1 MENPNVLCEFCK
13 KSFTKTTILKHIASN
28 HLCKEHYGPRFLEMK
43 KSRANEKKQNWRKLN
58 KEKELEKQRILYAKN
73 FEKKEKKRK
82 YYEKKQSAL
91 AKKEGWRYV
100 PNHEHKKQM
109 AEKSDETMKGIQ

>member
-58 KEKELEKQRILYAKN
+58 KEKELENQRRLYAESSEN
-73 FEKKEKKRK
+73 FAGRNVFRTENECID
-82 YYEKKQSAL
+82 SC
-91 AKKEGWRYV
+91 
-100 PNHEHKKQM
+100 
-109 AEKSDETMKGIQ
+109 DEVIESGTS